1 MAGSSRIEGRE
12 MGEAAR
18 GPTEKNWQDSKDGPE
33 ARKSAKWKV
42 RIARELRARTT
53 ATNAWIAE
61 RLAMGH
67 PTRVCNLI
75 RENM

>member
-42 RIARELRARTT
+42 RIARELQARTT

-75 RENM
+75 RENI

>member
-1 MAGSSRIEGRE
+1 VVAAPTLKASAK
-12 MGEAAR
+12 GEVLRA
-18 GPTEKNWQDSKDGPE
+18 P
-33 ARKSAKWKV
+33 KSAPWKV
-42 RIARELRARTT
+42 RIARELRSRST

-75 RENM
+75 RNGM